1 MTQSSVKITA
11 SPHVRSAESTTR
23 IMWSVVI
30 SLVPVILASI
40 YFFGPSALL
49 VILAATAGCLLTERL
64 FGSTPGT
71 LADGSA
77 VITGLLLGLTL
88 PPGFPLWMAFLGG
101 FFGVAFGKIIFGGLG
116 MNVFNPALVGRA
128 FLQAAFPVAITT
140 WPVRPDS
147 WFTLFGSNFALPF
160 MSPTADVVTGAT
172 PLGIMKFADEP
183 VVAPIS
189 DLFFGTTMGSLGET
203 SALLIL
209 IGGLYLA
216 WRGHLNWHIP
226 LSILVSAFVVSGLFY
241 VTGVSDFPPLFM
253 LFSGGMMLGAFYMAT
268 DMVTSPVSNK
278 GCWIFGFGIGALTV
292 IIRIWG
298 GLPEGV
304 MYSIL
309 LMNSLVP
316 FIDRISRPRLF
327 GTSGKKEEVK
337 EDES

>member
-1 MTQSSVKITA
+1 
-11 SPHVRSAESTTR
+11 
-23 IMWSVVI
+23 MWSVVF

-64 FGSTPGT
+64 FGSNPGT
-71 LADGSA
+71 LSDGSA
-77 VITGLLLGLTL
+77 MITGLLLGLCL

-147 WFTLFGSNFALPF
+147 WLTLYGSNFALPF

-183 VVAPIS
+183 VVAPIN
-189 DLFFGTTMGSLGET
+189 DLLLGTTMGSLGET

-226 LSILVSAFVVSGLFY
+226 LSILTTVFAVSGLFY
-241 VTGVSDFPPLFM
+241 LLGVSQFPPLFM
-253 LFSGGMMLGAFYMAT
+253 LFSGGIMLGAFYMAT

-316 FIDRISRPRLF
+316 FIDRISQPRLF
-327 GTSGKKEEVK
+327 GTSGRKKEAR